1 MKIMDKETMEP
12 IYDQRVN
19 DTLAGLLSGET
30 REALA
35 ESFNLANWKSLD
47 IYMRRKGFVWDSHN
61 QTYIPATTRVDTI
74 LEELDTGNPVKADM
88 IIRRFEEMG
97 DDSDPRS
104 IARDFGFTDHR
115 ELGEYMESKQLFWN
129 SETNN
134 YGVMFDDTPVESVAE
149 TDNLNNNVFQ
159 RQKSQKSGITVS
171 DHAEPQSPQE
181 LQDYLPIL
189 DVLIQNKDRL
199 LSLLMPE
206 STGTIPRYAIPGTP
220 KTQSLYMS
228 DLLSRILKEFSES
241 QNLKQREVVE
251 GALIE
256 YFKRYGYQREVD
268 KLLQKR

>member
-1 MKIMDKETMEP
+1 MKIMEKETMEP

-19 DTLAGLLSGET
+19 DTLAGLLSGNT

-88 IIRRFEEMG
+88 IMRRFEEMG
-97 DDSDPRS
+97 DDSDPRA
-104 IARDFGFTDHR
+104 IAREFGFTDHR
-115 ELGEYMESKQLFWN
+115 AMGEYMESKQLFWN

-134 YGVMFDDTPVESVAE
+134 YGVMFDDALAEPMAE
-149 TDNLNNNVFQ
+149 TNNFNNKVFQ
-159 RQKSQKSGITVS
+159 RQKSQKSGIISS
-171 DHAEPQSPQE
+171 DQSDSQSLQE
-181 LQDYLPIL
+181 LEAYMPIL
-189 DVLIQNKDRL
+189 EILIQNKDRL
-199 LSLLMPE
+199 ISLLMPE
-206 STGTIPRYAIPGTP
+206 STGTIPRYTVPGNP

-228 DLLSRILKEFSES
+228 DLLARILKEFSES

-256 YFKRYGYQREVD
+256 YFKRYGYKREVD